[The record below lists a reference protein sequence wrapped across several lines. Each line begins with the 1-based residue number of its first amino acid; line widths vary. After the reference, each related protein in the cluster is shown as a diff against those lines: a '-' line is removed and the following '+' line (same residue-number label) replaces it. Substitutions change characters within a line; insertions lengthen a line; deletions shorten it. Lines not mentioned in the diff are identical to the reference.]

1 MKKDQFRDDGEEIHN
16 LDDLIEARDPTPHA
30 SDLGVPEDTDIDEAL
45 TFPHPHH
52 DQHEKHKEIE
62 NIELM
67 DTPNERNMDE
77 DWADQDLLPSDY
89 AHGYDEAT
97 TTDLRDDND
106 EIAEDAVHM
115 IDHPSLD
122 EMSEETPV
130 ETMPDVFTPD
140 EEDSIER

>member
-1 MKKDQFRDDGEEIHN
+1 MKKDRLRDDSEEIHN
-16 LDDLIEARDPTPHA
+16 LDDLIEARDPGHHA
-30 SDLGVPEDTDIDEAL
+30 SDLEVPDDTDVDEAL

-52 DQHEKHKEIE
+52 KKSEK
-62 NIELM
+62 IELM
-67 DTPNERNMDE
+67 DTPNEENMDE

-89 AHGYDEAT
+89 AHGYNEAT

-106 EIAEDAVHM
+106 EIAEDAVHI

-122 EMSEETPV
+122 EIAGETPG
-130 ETMPDVFTPD
+130 ETMPDIFTPD